1 MEAENPP
8 VKPCGIS
15 TGVPRGLAR
24 LLPQLQIPR
33 LDTANLLIKPR
44 DLGAGALPSLAGL
57 LRQLQVS
64 LPGFPPLDSL
74 EPFREPSIQRRL
86 TCLTLITSNGPRG
99 NPQAEGDDRQRG
111 GHIGDS
117 HDIATKRIRQT

>member
-15 TGVPRGLAR
+15 IGVPRGLAG

-44 DLGAGALPSLAGL
+44 ELGAGVLPSLAGL
-57 LRQLQVS
+57 RRQLQVS

-74 EPFREPSIQRRL
+74 EPFREPSIQPRL
-86 TCLTLITSNGPRG
+86 TYLTLIASTGPRAT
-99 NPQAEGDDRQRG
+99 PQAECDDRQRCG
-111 GHIGDS
+111 
-117 HDIATKRIRQT
+117 

>member
-1 MEAENPP
+1 MAAENPP

-15 TGVPRGLAR
+15 IGVPRALAG
-24 LLPQLQIPR
+24 LLPQLQIPC

-44 DLGAGALPSLAGL
+44 DLGAGVLPILAVL
-57 LRQLQVS
+57 LRQLLVS

-74 EPFREPSIQRRL
+74 EPFREPSIQLRL
-86 TCLTLITSNGPRG
+86 TCLTLITCNGPRG
-99 NPQAEGDDRQRG
+99 NPQAEGDDRQRC

-117 HDIATKRIRQT
+117 HD